1 MCVQPKHGR
10 LTNKMVPL
18 PLEAPLELGEPG
30 SGDAWRS
37 IRTFCIAD
45 GFILNK
51 ISACLREMY
60 SHSTIDILA
69 ECLHCCLPPVGD
81 DEVYPREIFFLEYG
95 VPALLTPYRLS
106 SQFTF
111 LYPCRTASLPVPTH
125 SQMA

>member
-1 MCVQPKHGR
+1 
-10 LTNKMVPL
+10 MVPL
-18 PLEAPLELGEPG
+18 PLEAPLELGEQG

-60 SHSTIDILA
+60 SHSTLDILA
-69 ECLHCCLPPVGD
+69 ECLHCCLPPAG

-95 VPALLTPYRLS
+95 APVLLPAAPAPLVYCPETNVE
-106 SQFTF
+106 
-111 LYPCRTASLPVPTH
+111 CLPVRTF
-125 SQMA
+125 SQM